1 MKRTPTAIRS
11 TLANAAAVA
20 FLLALAACGGGGG
33 GGTGIVVG
41 TGGGTGGTGV
51 SVASV
56 SEGAM
61 VVGSVIVNGVRF
73 DDTQATVIVD
83 DNTATRGALKDGM
96 VVKVKGRIA
105 DDRVTGTAERVEVE
119 NEVRGTVQSVS
130 ASTSP
135 RFFTVVNQKVLV
147 DDLTVFANTASDLSG
162 LVGGSSFVEV
172 HGQRDAAGNIRATR
186 VEAFGGSGLG
196 DELRGRIATLGTNTL
211 TINNGTVVTVTF
223 SAGVIQPAS
232 TALAVGQLIE
242 VHGSF
247 SAGTFIATR
256 LDVEDAEDS
265 AFRPDSGGRFEV
277 EGFVTGFTAT
287 PGTFSVNGRSVQT
300 TSATRFEGGSAA
312 DLANGA
318 KVEAEGTL
326 SGSTIVAEKIAFK
339 RVRHI
344 LHGTATAVNGGARTI
359 TVLGVTARVDDLTDV
374 RPRAG
379 SGLAAIP
386 VSAKVEVRGYLE
398 SGGTFVAER
407 IDELSGGGGDDFVQ
421 GRVTAKAGTSL
432 TVLGIVGSVAGA
444 SQFQDA
450 NGNAINQQAFLAA
463 VTASATNGTLVK
475 LKGAFSP
482 GLLTVTEAEL
492 EN

>member
-1 MKRTPTAIRS
+1 MKHTSTRIRS
-11 TLANAAAVA
+11 VLPRAAIAA

-33 GGTGIVVG
+33 GGTGIVVS

-51 SVASV
+51 SASSV

-73 DDTQATVIVD
+73 DDTQATIIVD
-83 DNTATRGALKDGM
+83 DNTATRAALKDGM
-96 VVKVKGRIA
+96 IVKVKGRID
-105 DDRVTGTAERVEVE
+105 DDRTNGTAERVEVE

-135 RFFTVVNQKVLV
+135 RFFTVVNQKVLI
-147 DDLTVFANTASDLSG
+147 DDLTVFSNTASDLSG
-162 LVGGSSFVEV
+162 LVAGSSFVEV
-172 HGQRDAAGNIRATR
+172 HGQRDTAGNIRATR
-186 VEAFGGSGLG
+186 VEAFGGSALG
-196 DELRGRIATLGTNTL
+196 DELRGRIATLGINTL

-223 SAGVIQPAS
+223 SASVIQPANA
-232 TALAVGQLIE
+232 TLAVGQLIE

-247 SAGTFIATR
+247 SGGTFNATR
-256 LDVEDAEDS
+256 LDLEDS
-265 AFRPDSGGRFEV
+265 EDSSFRPDSGGRFEV
-277 EGFVTGFTAT
+277 EGFVSGFTAT

-300 TSATRFEGGSAA
+300 TSSTRFEGGSAA

-318 KVEAEGTL
+318 KVEAEGAL
-326 SGSTIVAEKIAFK
+326 SGSTIVADKIAFK

-344 LHGTATAVNGGARTI
+344 LRGTATAVNGGARTI
-359 TVLGVTARVDDLTDV
+359 TVLGVTAQVNDLTDV
-374 RPRAG
+374 RPRVG
-379 SGLAAIP
+379 SGLAAIA
-386 VSAKVEVRGYLE
+386 VSSKVEVRGYVT
-398 SGGTFVAER
+398 SGGSFVSER

-421 GRVTAKAGTSL
+421 GRVTAEAGNNL

-450 NGNAINQQAFLAA
+450 NGNAITRQQFLDA
-463 VTASATNGTLVK
+463 VTASTSGGTLVK
-475 LKGAFSP
+475 LKGSFSP
-482 GLLTVTEAEL
+482 GLITVTEAEL